1 MAVNYTTRDPVKSGD
16 LRADVLAGTTV
27 ALVAVPQCLAYA
39 TMAGLPP
46 AYGLATAIV
55 PALVAALAGRSPTVV
70 TGPTNTTSLLI
81 LPVVLPFV
89 TASGLEPGA
98 LAWVATLTLLCG
110 VLRLVAA
117 YGGGAV
123 LLRYIPE
130 SVLTGFIAGA
140 GILIALMQVDEA
152 LGLPAITA
160 IGAAEEAAGLL
171 AAVQGGA
178 VPSVLAMAVTLA
190 SVAAVAAGQRY
201 SPKMPVTLAVVLG
214 GAALAWAFG
223 LDAAHGLP
231 LVGDRASVPAGWPPV
246 ALPILDPGVLAQLV
260 VPALAIVLLG
270 TLELIATI
278 RVEDPRADLRR
289 EIAAQ
294 GAGNIAGALTGC
306 FPASASLTRSVL
318 LRMGQPR
325 TRLAAV
331 VAAVLVVPMLLFGS
345 GLIARIPVACLAGI
359 LFVIAGAM
367 VRRPTLGRLWNA
379 STVSR
384 LLLGVTLVATL
395 VLPLAWAIFT
405 GAALGLVIHLART
418 GSPRVRALTFD
429 DERLVPFEGRD
440 ADVAVLEVSGTVHY
454 AAVEPLLEEMD
465 RQLPPTARVVIV
477 DLSHAHELRFT
488 GLRAIESWAGELE
501 GRGIRV
507 RLAGVT
513 PEVGELLK
521 GAGTHLPYTMADA
534 IPGRSAL
541 TSYREAPSKP

>member
-1 MAVNYTTRDPVKSGD
+1 MKTAD

-55 PALVAALAGRSPTVV
+55 PAFVAALAGRSATVV

-89 TASGLEPGA
+89 TPSGLEPGA

-110 VLRLVAA
+110 VLRVAAA

-171 AAVQGGA
+171 AAVRDGA
-178 VPSVLAMAVTLA
+178 APSVLAMTVTL
-190 SVAAVAAGQRY
+190 VTIVAVAAGQRY
-201 SPKMPVTLAVVLG
+201 SPRSPVALAVVLG
-214 GAALAWAFG
+214 GAGVAWGFG
-223 LDAAHGLP
+223 LDAAAGLP
-231 LVGDRASVPAGWPPV
+231 LVGDRGSAPSGWPPI
-246 ALPILDPGVLAQLV
+246 ALPLLDPAVIAQLL

-278 RVEDPRADLRR
+278 RVDDPRADLCR

-294 GAGNIAGALTGC
+294 GAGNIAGAFTGC

-325 TRLAAV
+325 SRLAAI
-331 VAAVLVVPMLLFGS
+331 AAALLIVPVLLLGS
-345 GLIARIPVACLAGI
+345 GFVAYIPLACLAGV
-359 LFVIAGAM
+359 LFVIAAAM
-367 VRRPTLGRLWNA
+367 IRRPTLVRLWNA
-379 STVSR
+379 SAAGRV
-384 LLLGVTLVATL
+384 LFGVTLVATL
-395 VLPLAWAIFT
+395 VLPLAWAVFV

-429 DERLVPFEGRD
+429 DERLVPYESD
-440 ADVAVLEVSGTVHY
+440 AQVAVLEVSGTVHY
-454 AAVEPLLEEMD
+454 AAVEPLLDQMD
-465 RQLPPTARVVIV
+465 RQLPPAARLVIV

-488 GLRAIESWAGELE
+488 GLRALESWAGELE
-501 GRGIRV
+501 RRGVRV

-513 PEVGELLK
+513 PEVRDLLK
-521 GAGTHLPYTMADA
+521 GAGTHLPYTVSDPE
-534 IPGRSAL
+534 PGRSAWN
-541 TSYREAPSKP
+541 SFRNADDEQ

>member
-1 MAVNYTTRDPVKSGD
+1 MKTGD
-16 LRADVLAGTTV
+16 LRADVLAGATV

-55 PALVAALAGRSPTVV
+55 PAFVAALAGRSATVV

-89 TASGLEPGA
+89 TPSGLEPGA

-110 VLRLVAA
+110 VLRFAAA

-130 SVLTGFIAGA
+130 SVLTGFIVGA

-152 LGLPAITA
+152 LGLPAISA
-160 IGAAEEAAGLL
+160 IGAAEEVAGIL
-171 AAVQGGA
+171 AAVRDGA
-178 VPSVLAMAVTLA
+178 APSVLAIAVTLSSA
-190 SVAAVAAGQRY
+190 AAVAAGQRY
-201 SPKMPVTLAVVLG
+201 SPKLPIALLVVLS
-214 GAALAWAFG
+214 GAALAWAAG
-223 LDAAHGLP
+223 LDASDGLP
-231 LVGDRASVPAGWPPV
+231 LVGDRASVPDGWPPV
-246 ALPILDPGVLAQLV
+246 ALPSVDPAMLAQLL
-260 VPALAIVLLG
+260 VPALAMVLLG

-294 GAGNIAGALTGC
+294 GAGNVAGAFTGC

-325 TRLAAV
+325 SRLAAI
-331 VAAVLVVPMLLFGS
+331 VAALLIVPVLLFGS
-345 GLIARIPVACLAGI
+345 AFIAHIPLACLSGI
-359 LFVIAGAM
+359 LFVIAAAM
-367 VRRPTLGRLWNA
+367 IRRPTLGRLWNA
-379 STVSR
+379 STTGRV
-384 LLLGVTLVATL
+384 LLGVTVVATL
-395 VLPLAWAIFT
+395 VLPLAWAVFV

-429 DERLVPFEGRD
+429 DERLVPYEGD
-440 ADVAVLEVSGTVHY
+440 AQVAVLEVSGTVHY
-454 AAVEPLLEEMD
+454 AAVEPMLEEMD
-465 RQLPPTARVVIV
+465 RERPPAARLVIV

-488 GLRAIESWAGELE
+488 GLRALESWASELE
-501 GRGIRV
+501 RRGIRV

-513 PEVGELLK
+513 PEVRDLLE
-521 GAGTHLPYTMADA
+521 GAGSSLPYTMWDA
-534 IPGRSAL
+534 VPGRSAWNSVRNL
-541 TSYREAPSKP
+541 EGWE

>member
-1 MAVNYTTRDPVKSGD
+1 MKAGD
-16 LRADVLAGTTV
+16 IRADVLAGTTV

-178 VPSVLAMAVTLA
+178 VPSGLAIAVTLA
-190 SVAAVAAGQRY
+190 STVAVAAGQRY
-201 SPKMPVTLAVVLG
+201 SPKLPVALAVVLG
-214 GAALAWAFG
+214 GAASAWAFG
-223 LDAAHGLP
+223 LDAADGLP
-231 LVGDRASVPAGWPPV
+231 LVGDRAAVPAGWPPI
-246 ALPILDPGVLAQLV
+246 ALPIFDPGVVAQLL
-260 VPALAIVLLG
+260 VPALAMVLLG
-270 TLELIATI
+270 TLELIAAI

-294 GAGNIAGALTGC
+294 GAGNVAGALTGC

-325 TRLAAV
+325 SRLAAV
-331 VAAVLVVPMLLFGS
+331 VAALLIVPMLLFGS
-345 GLIARIPVACLAGI
+345 GLIAHIPLASLAGI

-367 VRRPTLGRLWNA
+367 IRRPTLGRLWNA
-379 STVSR
+379 SATSR

-405 GAALGLVIHLART
+405 GAGLGLVIHLART

-465 RQLPPTARVVIV
+465 RQLPPAARLVIV

-488 GLRAIESWAGELE
+488 GLRALEAWADELE

-521 GAGTHLPYTMADA
+521 GAGTHLPYTMADP
-534 IPGRSAL
+534 IPGRSAW
-541 TSYREAPSKP
+541 TSYRDASDNR

>member
-1 MAVNYTTRDPVKSGD
+1 MKRGD

-55 PALVAALAGRSPTVV
+55 PAFVAALAGRSPTVV

-89 TASGLEPGA
+89 TPSGLEPGA

-110 VLRLVAA
+110 VLRFVAA

-130 SVLTGFIAGA
+130 SVLTGFIIGA

-152 LGLPAITA
+152 LGLPAIRA

-178 VPSVLAMAVTLA
+178 SVSLLAIVVTLVSA
-190 SVAAVAAGQRY
+190 AAVAAGHRY
-201 SPKMPVTLAVVLG
+201 SPTLPVALVVVLG
-214 GAALAWAFG
+214 GAALAWMLG
-223 LDAAHGLP
+223 LDTADGLP
-231 LVGDRASVPAGWPPV
+231 LVGDRAPVPSGWPPV
-246 ALPILDPGVLAQLV
+246 AFPTFDPAVVAQLV
-260 VPALAIVLLG
+260 LPALAIVLLG
-270 TLELIATI
+270 TLELIAAI
-278 RVEDPRADLRR
+278 RAEDPRADLRR

-294 GAGNIAGALTGC
+294 GAGNVAGAFTGS

-325 TRLAAV
+325 TRLGAI
-331 VAAVLVVPMLLFGS
+331 VAALLIVPVLLFGS
-345 GLIARIPVACLAGI
+345 GLIAHIPMACLAGI

-367 VRRPTLGRLWNA
+367 IKRPTLGRLWNA
-379 STVSR
+379 SPTSR
-384 LLLGVTLVATL
+384 VLLGVTLVATL
-395 VLPLAWAIFT
+395 VLPLAWAVFV

-418 GSPRVRALTFD
+418 GTPRVRALIFED
-429 DERLVPFEGRD
+429 DRLVPFDGGD
-440 ADVAVLEVSGTVHY
+440 AQAVVLEISGTVHY
-454 AAVEPLLEEMD
+454 AAVEPFLEEMD
-465 RQLPPTARVVIV
+465 RHLPPAARLVIV

-488 GLRAIESWAGELE
+488 GLRAIESWATDLE
-501 GRGIRV
+501 ARGIRV
-507 RLAGVT
+507 RLAGVM
-513 PEVGELLK
+513 PEARDLLQ
-521 GAGTHLPYTMADA
+521 GSGSHLPYTMWDP
-534 IPGRSAL
+534 IPGKSAW
-541 TSYREAPSKP
+541 TSYRQASEDL

>member
-1 MAVNYTTRDPVKSGD
+1 M
-16 LRADVLAGTTV
+16 LAGATV

-55 PALVAALAGRSPTVV
+55 PAFVAALAGRSSTVV

-89 TASGLEPGA
+89 TPSGLEPGA

-110 VLRLVAA
+110 VLRFAAA

-140 GILIALMQVDEA
+140 GILIALMQLDEA

-171 AAVQGGA
+171 AAVQAGA

-190 SVAAVAAGQRY
+190 SIAAVAAGRRY
-201 SPKMPVTLAVVLG
+201 SPKLPVALAVVLG

-223 LDAAHGLP
+223 LDTADGLP
-231 LVGDRASVPAGWPPV
+231 LVGDRASVPAGWPPI
-246 ALPILDPGVLAQLV
+246 ALPILDPGVVAQLL
-260 VPALAIVLLG
+260 VPALAMVLLG

-294 GAGNIAGALTGC
+294 GAGNVAGALTGC

-318 LRMGQPR
+318 LRMGQPHSR
-325 TRLAAV
+325 IAAV
-331 VAAVLVVPMLLFGS
+331 VAALLIVPVLLFGS
-345 GLIARIPVACLAGI
+345 GLIAHVPLACLSGI
-359 LFVIAGAM
+359 LFVIAAAM
-367 VRRPTLGRLWNA
+367 VRRPTLVRLWNA
-379 STVSR
+379 SATGRV
-384 LLLGVTLVATL
+384 LLGVTLVATL
-395 VLPLAWAIFT
+395 VLPLVWAVFV

-418 GSPRVRALTFD
+418 GSPRVRALAFD
-429 DERLVPFEGRD
+429 DERLVPYEGD
-440 ADVAVLEVSGTVHY
+440 AQVAVLEVSGTVHY
-454 AAVEPLLEEMD
+454 AAVEPMLEEMD
-465 RQLPPTARVVIV
+465 RALPPEARLVIV

-488 GLRAIESWAGELE
+488 GLRALESWASGLE
-501 GRGIRV
+501 RRGIRV

-513 PEVGELLK
+513 PDVRDLLQ
-521 GAGTHLPYTMADA
+521 GASTHLPYTMWDPE
-534 IPGRSAL
+534 PGRSAWNSFR
-541 TSYREAPSKP
+541 TADGEN